1 MFLKSNKIY
10 FYIILLFSFSC
21 KKEPLIEK
29 YKDVSLKDKKV
40 YILYRETDSKMGK
53 FIQPYNING
62 SKFSHVGVGFFYEK
76 KFKVFHVST

>member
-29 YKDVSLKDKKV
+29 YKDVSLKDKKFIF
-40 YILYRETDSKMGK
+40 YIEKLILKWENLYNH
-53 FIQPYNING
+53 II
-62 SKFSHVGVGFFYEK
+62 
-76 KFKVFHVST
+76 

>member
-40 YILYRETDSKMGK
+40 YIS
-53 FIQPYNING
+53 I
-62 SKFSHVGVGFFYEK
+62 
-76 KFKVFHVST
+76 

>member
-29 YKDVSLKDKKV
+29 YKDVSLNPNHAVEIFWDK
-40 YILYRETDSKMGK
+40 SMG
-53 FIQPYNING
+53 
-62 SKFSHVGVGFFYEK
+62 
-76 KFKVFHVST
+76 